1 MGRWPKEFS
10 AFVRLT
16 DRLLE
21 VPRETLEK
29 RLAEYREQAAQKV
42 RKRGPKRRKV

>member
-1 MGRWPKEFS
+1 MGRWPKAYL

-16 DRLLE
+16 DRLLG

-29 RLAEYREQAAQKV
+29 RLAEYREQTVQKA
-42 RKRGPKRRKV
+42 RKRGLKRRKV